1 MELILTWLWQGSA
14 LALSVVAIALRVRP
28 VRAATTHL

>member
-14 LALSVVAIALRVRP
+14 LALSVAIALRVRP